1 MEKIEDTKATDVE
14 DARVIK
20 KKPHTSNEVIKR
32 YKDKTYK
39 TYTANLR
46 KVDDYDIIKFL
57 EAEKKIGINPTD
69 VIRKFVRGEY
79 V

>member
-1 MEKIEDTKATDVE
+1 MEKIEDTKMIDVE
-14 DARVIK
+14 EAHVIK

-32 YKDKTYK
+32 YKDKTYNIIGIK
-39 TYTANLR
+39 LR
-46 KVDDYDIIKFL
+46 KVDDYDVIKFL
-57 EAEKKIGINPTD
+57 DAEIQRGVSATD